1 MPPKTGQT
9 LADRIFAA
17 LAQRI
22 SAATLAPGARLR
34 QEEIAAEFG
43 ASQGPVREAFR
54 LLEAEGL
61 VLSLPRRGVR
71 VAAFDRAALVEA
83 VEMRAVLEGLA
94 LRHAAPQMGAANL
107 TALTAADGACSAA
120 TTATDWED
128 ANRSFHRLLIAPCP
142 MSRLML
148 SIERLQALTARFAAT
163 RPRSP
168 ALPHNDRDHK
178 AILSALAL
186 RDADKAGDLLA
197 RHIRRGAGLS

>member
-22 SAATLAPGARLR
+22 TSASLAPGARLR
-34 QEEIAAEFG
+34 QQEIAAEFG

-61 VLSLPRRGVR
+61 VLSQPRRGVR
-71 VAAFDRAALVEA
+71 VVAFDRAALVEA

-94 LRHAAPQMGAANL
+94 LRHAAPQLGAAEL

-120 TTATDWED
+120 TTAVAWED
-128 ANRSFHRLLIAPCP
+128 ANRTFHRLLIAPCP
-142 MSRLML
+142 MSRLIQM
-148 SIERLQALTARFAAT
+148 IERMQAQAVRFAAT

-197 RHIRRGAGLS
+197 RHIRRGAGLT